1 MQGKHYYSFDDD
13 WNEENDWRQ
22 DDNKMIPSTLNWE
35 REKIEDSI
43 STKSVSGEQKME
55 EKTKKKINTF

>member
-1 MQGKHYYSFDDD
+1 
-13 WNEENDWRQ
+13 
-22 DDNKMIPSTLNWE
+22 MIPSTLNWE